1 MDNLL
6 RQIETEDVVIYEEHG
21 YADIDK
27 DRFLSVFDEMKADG
41 ILKGKYGD
49 NEWITFSGVK
59 HFIIDFRVNETA
71 LASHL
76 KKRTDIPVKAFG
88 DMLRCFAVY
97 LAGVYILPTIR
108 DRVSLAAEFSC
119 RVGDRDFSI
128 TKNQVFAI
136 KEFLA
141 FIGVSDF
148 DTENLLK
155 LVRQKKTDAGGQREL
170 APMINYLAV
179 ADEINSLFAG
189 ELSDEEYV
197 RLFPIYFWVNVT
209 FIIPLRATEMLVTPF
224 DCLEEK
230 DGGIYI
236 RLRRTQLKKKTNSVK
251 YNINDD
257 YRIFTYRVPHT
268 DTVRHI
274 KRYQS
279 LTAGTERQ
287 FLFVYNK
294 YSINRMFSLYCFN
307 GLLEDFVGTYLVG
320 NHRYDYAR
328 YAAGITEF
336 ERIKAGDSRPI
347 AMSNLFFQ
355 DVGAD
360 ICRELANHM
369 NISTSA
375 RYYTNVSKTVYATS
389 VVEMQR
395 KINEERERS
404 KEFEKR
410 YASSAKELPSVSGNG
425 IDGCF
430 SKRRPRVTGD
440 IEDCIKQDHIH
451 ECLGCEYYHPDRNQ
465 LDSDMKKREEQ
476 LEAASRIVFEQM
488 ADKDKIKAR
497 ERDFDRIF
505 LEAHTS
511 ITRYRTACDSN
522 AAEEAERWHR
532 KRNSL
537 TTD

>member
-21 YADIDK
+21 YEDIDR
-27 DRFLSVFDEMKADG
+27 DRFMSVFDEMKADG
-41 ILKGKYGD
+41 ILKGEYGD
-49 NEWITFSGVK
+49 NEWLAFSGVE
-59 HFIIDFRVNETA
+59 HTILDFHVNETA
-71 LASHL
+71 IVKHL
-76 KKRTDIPVKAFG
+76 KKLKGIPVSRFG
-88 DMLRCFAVY
+88 DMLRCFALY
-97 LAGVYILPTIR
+97 LVGVYILPTIR

-128 TKNQVFAI
+128 TKEQEIAI
-136 KEFLA
+136 KEFFA
-141 FIGVSDF
+141 FIGISEF
-148 DTENLLK
+148 EAENLLK
-155 LVRQKKTDAGGQREL
+155 IVRQKKTSKGKQREL
-170 APMINYLAV
+170 APMVNYLAV
-179 ADEINSLFAG
+179 ANEINDLFAG
-189 ELSDEEYV
+189 QLSDEEYI

-224 DCLEEK
+224 ECLEKK
-230 DGGIYI
+230 DGEIYI

-251 YNINDD
+251 YNVDDD

-268 DTVRHI
+268 DTIQHI
-274 KRYQS
+274 ERYQS
-279 LTAGTERQ
+279 LTASHERQ
-287 FLFVYNK
+287 FLFEYNR
-294 YSINRMFSLYCFN
+294 YSINRMFSLRCFN
-307 GLLEDFVGTYLVG
+307 GLLSDFIGTYLVG

-336 ERIKAGDSRPI
+336 ERITAGDSRPI

-375 RYYTNVSKTVYATS
+375 GYYTNVSNTVYATS
-389 VVEMQR
+389 IVEMQR
-395 KINEERERS
+395 KINKERARS
-404 KEFEKR
+404 KEFEKC
-410 YASSAKELPSVSGNG
+410 YASSKELPAASGNG
-425 IDGCF
+425 VKGCY
-430 SKRRPRVTGD
+430 SPRRPRSTGD

-451 ECLGCEYYHPDRNQ
+451 ECLGCYYYHPDKKQ
-465 LDSDMKKREEQ
+465 LDYDMKTRKER
-476 LEAASRIVFEQM
+476 LDAASRVVFEQM

-511 ITRYRTACDSN
+511 ITRYRTACDGN

-537 TTD
+537 ITD

>member
-6 RQIETEDVVIYEEHG
+6 RQIETEDVVIYEEHS
-21 YADIDK
+21 YAEIDK
-27 DRFLSVFDEMKADG
+27 DRFLSVFDEMKTDG
-41 ILKGKYGD
+41 ILKGEYGD

-76 KKRTDIPVKAFG
+76 KKRTDIPVKKFG

-128 TKNQVFAI
+128 TKDQVVAI

-141 FIGVSDF
+141 FVGISDF
-148 DTENLLK
+148 DAENLLK
-155 LVRQKKTDAGGQREL
+155 LVRQKEGSKGKQREL

-179 ADEINSLFAG
+179 ANEINDLFAG
-189 ELSDEEYV
+189 QLSDEEYI
-197 RLFPIYFWVNVT
+197 RLFPIYFWVNIT
-209 FIIPLRATEMLVTPF
+209 FIIPLRATEMLVTPY

-230 DGGIYI
+230 DGEIYI

-251 YNINDD
+251 YNVEKD

-268 DTVRHI
+268 ETVDNI
-274 KRYQS
+274 KKYQS
-279 LTAGTERQ
+279 LTRGHERQ
-287 FLFVYNK
+287 FLFEHNR
-294 YSINRMFSLYCFN
+294 YSINRMYSLRCFN
-307 GLLEDFVGTYLVG
+307 GLLEDFIGTYLVG

-336 ERIKAGDSRPI
+336 ERITAGDSRPI

-360 ICRELANHM
+360 ICRELADHM

-375 RYYTNVSKTVYATS
+375 GYYTNVSNTVYATS
-389 VVEMQR
+389 IVEMQR
-395 KINEERERS
+395 KINVERERS

-410 YASSAKELPSVSGNG
+410 YASSRELPAASENG
-425 IDGCF
+425 IRGCF
-430 SKRRPRVTGD
+430 SKRRPHVTGD

-451 ECLGCEYYHPDRNQ
+451 ECLGCRYYHPDRNQ
-465 LDSDMKKREEQ
+465 LDSDMKKRKEQ
-476 LEAASRIVFEQM
+476 LEAASRIVVEQM

-537 TTD
+537 ITD

>member
-1 MDNLL
+1 MNNLL

-41 ILKGKYGD
+41 ILKGEFRD
-49 NEWITFSGVK
+49 NEWIAFSGVK
-59 HFIIDFRVNETA
+59 HTILDFRVNETA

-108 DRVSLAAEFSC
+108 DRVSLATEFSC

-128 TKNQVFAI
+128 TKDQEFAI

-141 FIGVSDF
+141 YIGISDF
-148 DTENLLK
+148 DAENLLK
-155 LVRQKKTDAGGQREL
+155 LVRQKKADIGGKREL

-179 ADEINSLFAG
+179 ANEINDLFAG
-189 ELSDEEYV
+189 QLSDEEYI

-209 FIIPLRATEMLVTPF
+209 FIIPLRATEMLVTPY

-230 DGGIYI
+230 DGEIYI
-236 RLRRTQLKKKTNSVK
+236 RLRRTQMKKKTNSVK
-251 YNINDD
+251 YNVDDD
-257 YRIFTYRVPHT
+257 YKIFTYRVPHT
-268 DTVRHI
+268 DTIRHI

-279 LTAGTERQ
+279 LTAGIERQ

-294 YSINRMFSLYCFN
+294 YSINRMFSLRCFN

-328 YAAGITEF
+328 YTAGITEF
-336 ERIKAGDSRPI
+336 ERITAGDSRPI

-369 NISTSA
+369 SISTSA
-375 RYYTNVSKTVYATS
+375 GYYTNVSNTVYATS
-389 VVEMQR
+389 IVEMQR
-395 KINEERERS
+395 KINNERERS
-404 KEFEKR
+404 KELEKH
-410 YASSAKELPSVSGNG
+410 YASSKELPAASGIG
-425 IDGCF
+425 IKGCF
-430 SKRRPRVTGD
+430 SKRRPHVTGD

-451 ECLGCEYYHPDRNQ
+451 ECLGCKYYHPDRNQ
-465 LDSDMKKREEQ
+465 LDSDMKKRKEQ